1 MGKKSI
7 KSFSFLNENLESRYV
22 ERKGGFGVYAR
33 EKVQAGELL
42 AVWGGRVVAWE
53 EFQKLPEV
61 VRSRSIQ
68 IEENIFLSV
77 VLDSDP
83 ADHFNHSCDP
93 NAGLISPITLVAMRD
108 IRANEEVCFDY
119 AMSDSIPYDE
129 FDCQCGA
136 PSCRMYV
143 TGNDWQKPEL
153 QEKYRGYFSPYLQ
166 RRIDTL
172 VPERVPARTTAR
184 LRKQ

>member
-1 MGKKSI
+1 MGKKTI
-7 KSFSFLNENLESRYV
+7 KSFSYLNNKLESRYV
-22 ERKGGFGVYAR
+22 ERKGGYGVYAR
-33 EKVQAGELL
+33 ERVQAGELL

-68 IEENIFLSV
+68 IEENIFMSV

-83 ADHFNHSCDP
+83 ADHFNHSCDA
-93 NAGLISPITLVAMRD
+93 NSGLISPITIVAMRD
-108 IRANEEVCFDY
+108 IEPDEETCFDY

-129 FDCQCGA
+129 FECQCGTDQ
-136 PSCRMYV
+136 CRHYV

-153 QEKYRGYFSPYLQ
+153 QEKYKGYFSPYLQ
-166 RRIDTL
+166 RRIDAL
-172 VPERVPARTTAR
+172 VPVRATAKPR
-184 LRKQ
+184 SRKQ